1 MKPIHWEGETE
12 EPQIQTLSS
21 LQSEFTG
28 SLRGLV
34 RPWLFKG
41 KGKKKRGPG
50 YSSAVKYVPNVCQ
63 DLDLT
68 VSIVCVC
75 VCVPMPVCV
84 SVCICVCMS
93 VCICICVHVC
103 LHRNVYLCVYI
114 YVHTC
119 VSVPVCVSSINTQ
132 QCGLVIV

>member
-1 MKPIHWEGETE
+1 MKPIHCEGETE
-12 EPQIQTLSS
+12 KPQIQTLSS

-75 VCVPMPVCV
+75 VCVCLCLCV
-84 SVCICVCMS
+84 SLCVYVCTCLCAYVYVCMYVCIGMY
-93 VCICICVHVC
+93 ICVFTYMCIHVC
-103 LHRNVYLCVYI
+103 LCLCV
-114 YVHTC
+114 
-119 VSVPVCVSSINTQ
+119 
-132 QCGLVIV
+132 